1 MGHEATTIH
10 PSRAAAD
17 GWLRRD
23 ERRVEDTMQGFM
35 PPFSSKSIPWAIAS
49 GPTSLPPGDLHL
61 WLADRDVWTNHP
73 WDSVL
78 SAEELARTACY
89 RHAVDRER
97 ARAGRGLLRRL
108 LAGYLGTSPAVLSI
122 ETGEFGKPRLAGNA
136 DDTTIAFNASG
147 SAHLAVFGFARGTAV
162 GVDVEAFANAPG
174 SLGKTLL
181 SPRTV
186 QSMVT
191 RFAADE
197 AALIRGLPEAEA
209 AAAFLRLWTC
219 KEACLKCRG
228 TGLQTPLDEIRIE
241 LLDDTRAIGRLGT
254 ERFAIRTFAPVTGA
268 TAAVAMAGDGMPE
281 PRCWTL
287 AP

>member
-1 MGHEATTIH
+1 VAEIMTTFR
-10 PSRAAAD
+10 PDVLPWPGVGR
-17 GWLRRD
+17 
-23 ERRVEDTMQGFM
+23 
-35 PPFSSKSIPWAIAS
+35 PPLLAS
-49 GPTSLPPGDLHL
+49 GDLHL
-61 WLADRDVWTNHP
+61 WLTDGNDWSDYD

-78 SAEELARTACY
+78 SAEELARTSRY
-89 RHAVDRER
+89 RHAVDRDR
-97 ARAGRGLLRRL
+97 ARTGRGLLRRL
-108 LAGYLGTSPAVLSI
+108 LGSYLGMSPADVAI
-122 ETGEFGKPRLAGNA
+122 ETGEFGKPQLTGDAN
-136 DDTTIAFNASG
+136 DTTIAFNASG

-162 GVDVEAFANAPG
+162 GVDVEAFANATG

-186 QSMVT
+186 QSMAT

-197 AALIRGLPEAEA
+197 AALIHGLPEADA

-228 TGLQTPLDEIRIE
+228 TGLQTPLDAIRIQ
-241 LLDDTRAIGRLGT
+241 LLDDTRACGRMGS
-254 ERFAIRTFAPVTGA
+254 ERFAIRTFTPVTGA
-268 TAAVAMAGDGMPE
+268 TAAVAMAGDSMPE

>member
-1 MGHEATTIH
+1 MA
-10 PSRAAAD
+10 
-17 GWLRRD
+17 
-23 ERRVEDTMQGFM
+23 GFM

-49 GPTSLPPGDLHL
+49 GPTALPPGDLHL
-61 WLADRDVWTNHP
+61 WLADGDDWMDCV

-78 SAEELARTACY
+78 SAEELARTARY
-89 RHAVDRER
+89 RHAVDRDR

-108 LAGYLGTSPAVLSI
+108 LGSYLAMSPADVAI
-122 ETGEFGKPRLAGNA
+122 ETGAFGKPQLTGNA
-136 DDTTIAFNASG
+136 NDTTIAFNASG
-147 SAHLAVFGFARGTAV
+147 SAHLSLFAFARSSPV
-162 GVDVEAFANAPG
+162 GVDIEVFATAPG
-174 SLGKTLL
+174 ATGKPLP

-186 QSMVT
+186 QSMAT

-209 AAAFLRLWTC
+209 GAAFLRLWTC

-241 LLDDTRAIGRLGT
+241 LLDDTRAIGRLGN

-268 TAAVAMAGDGMPE
+268 TAAAAMAGDSMPE

>member
-1 MGHEATTIH
+1 M
-10 PSRAAAD
+10 P
-17 GWLRRD
+17 
-23 ERRVEDTMQGFM
+23 GFM
-35 PPFSSKSIPWAIAS
+35 PPLSSKSIPWAIAR
-49 GPTSLPPGDLHL
+49 GPTALPPGDLHL

-78 SAEELARTACY
+78 SAEELARTSRY
-89 RHAVDRER
+89 RHAVDRDR
-97 ARAGRGLLRRL
+97 VRTGRGLLRRL
-108 LAGYLGTSPAVLSI
+108 LGRYLGMSPADVAI
-122 ETGEFGKPRLAGNA
+122 DTGEFGKPRLAGDA
-136 DDTTIAFNASG
+136 SDMTIAFNASG

-162 GVDVEAFANAPG
+162 GVDMEAFAATPGAPG
-174 SLGKTLL
+174 KALP
-181 SPRTV
+181 SPRDIR
-186 QSMVT
+186 SMAT

-197 AALIRGLPEAEA
+197 AALIHGLSDADA

-241 LLDDTRAIGRLGT
+241 LLDDTRACGRLGS
-254 ERFAIRTFAPVTGA
+254 ERFAIRTFSPVAGA
-268 TAAVAMAGDGMPE
+268 TAAVAMAGDSMPE

>member
-1 MGHEATTIH
+1 MTIF
-10 PSRAAAD
+10 PPLVLPWPRAD
-17 GWLRRD
+17 G
-23 ERRVEDTMQGFM
+23 
-35 PPFSSKSIPWAIAS
+35 PPPLAT
-49 GPTSLPPGDLHL
+49 GELHL
-61 WLADRDVWTNHP
+61 WVADGDDWRDCA
-73 WDSVL
+73 WDRVL
-78 SAEELARTACY
+78 STEELARTSRY
-89 RHAVDRER
+89 RHAVDRDR

-108 LAGYLGTSPAVLSI
+108 LGRYLGMSPADVAI
-122 ETGEFGKPRLAGNA
+122 ETGEFGKPRLAGDA
-136 DDTTIAFNASG
+136 SDMTIAFNASG
-147 SAHLAVFGFARGTAV
+147 SAHLAIFAFARGTAV

-174 SLGKTLL
+174 SLGKTLI

-186 QSMVT
+186 QSMAT

-228 TGLQTPLDEIRIE
+228 TGLQTPLGEIRIE

-254 ERFAIRTFAPVTGA
+254 ERFAIRTFAPVAGA
-268 TAAVAMAGDGMPE
+268 TAAVAMAGNDMPE